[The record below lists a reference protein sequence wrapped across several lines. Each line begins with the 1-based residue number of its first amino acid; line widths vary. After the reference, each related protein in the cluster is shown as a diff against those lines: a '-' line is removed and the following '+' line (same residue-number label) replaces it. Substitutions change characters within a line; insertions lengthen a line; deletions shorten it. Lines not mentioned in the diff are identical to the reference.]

1 MGSPIETEPHTLAQ
15 FARRA
20 GISESRA
27 RGLYA
32 QKPSGLPKPDRTDAG
47 GKPLWFAATIDTW
60 CARTG
65 RAIADDALWIFRAP
79 PATEPAVELMRRV
92 VTLHPR
98 GAERTMFAIVWD
110 TAHGHVIYLQP
121 LGNTGGDHKDWMAVA
136 ATELIEPR
144 WWSTAV
150 VVMPIEDNLTY
161 TMKLGPIA
169 YIYKIITDDGEET
182 EESPGKISRWLR
194 RTASAKPR
202 RSQPRAKWQTD
213 LKLADI
219 AAVIGRPIPCWLTDT
234 TTVETARKS
243 LSYPGTLIV
252 PDTITEWPATEKR
265 LDAAIAANMPSEFPA
280 GFAALAA
287 DAHDGLTTLR
297 TAHENAPNK
306 GNGWT
311 LVARPAA
318 PAPPVRLEQLI
329 TKTTPVTDLELVA
342 KELVELRELE
352 RDLDIEDPRGDAFEN
367 AAQLLAQQ
375 LRDTKNDPIRQYR
388 ALAEADF
395 AVYSSAWNDGPVIN
409 SWRENLTRTDLDQ
422 ALRLRRVR
430 RLLEGGYEEN
440 AREAY
445 RDNDGRYVIVVKLD
459 NGDIWFQAEW
469 PVALGVVDT
478 WTDDTVLAGDET
490 HSTTTLLA
498 LTTTEDGRLRTDP
511 VPLPSST
518 RDAFGYGYSGG
529 GPSYTYTA
537 LLRCALG
544 MDREQISTVAQSNF
558 RDEDGELVSQLWK
571 AISTTT
577 GPLRL
582 SWPQVQLWARAD
594 EKRTTA

>member
-32 QKPSGLPKPDRTDAG
+32 QKPSGLPQADRTDAG

-65 RAIADDALWIFRAP
+65 RAVADDALWIFRAP

-92 VTLHPR
+92 VTVHPR

-110 TAHGHVIYLQP
+110 TAHGHVVYLQP
-121 LGNTGGDHKDWMAVA
+121 LGSTGGDHKDWMAVA

-150 VVMPIEDNLTY
+150 VIMPIEDNLTY

-169 YIYKIITDDGEET
+169 YIYKIIAKDDGEAED
-182 EESPGKISRWLR
+182 SPGKIGRWLR
-194 RTASAKPR
+194 RTANAQPR
-202 RSQPRAKWQTD
+202 RSAPRAKWQTD

-219 AAVIGRPIPCWLTDT
+219 SAVIGHTIPCWLTDT

-252 PDTITEWPATEKR
+252 PDTITEWPAIEKR
-265 LDAAIAANMPSEFPA
+265 LDAAIAAEMPGHFPA

-297 TAHENAPNK
+297 TAHENAPNT
-306 GNGWT
+306 GPGWT

-329 TKTTPVTDLELVA
+329 TKTTPVTDLDLVA

-352 RDLDIEDPRGDAFEN
+352 RDLDIGDPRGDAFEN
-367 AAQLLAQQ
+367 AAQLLAHQ
-375 LRDTKNDPIRQYR
+375 LRATKNDPGRRYR

-395 AVYSSAWNDGPVIN
+395 AVYSSAWDDGPVIN
-409 SWRENLTRTDLDQ
+409 SWRENLTPTSLKE
-422 ALRLRRVR
+422 ALQLRRVQ
-430 RLLEGGYEEN
+430 RLFQGGYEDN
-440 AREAY
+440 ALEAF
-445 RDNDGRYVIVVKLD
+445 RDDDGRYVIVVKLD

-469 PVALGVVDT
+469 PVALDIVDT
-478 WTDDTVLAGDET
+478 WTDDTILAGDAT
-490 HSTTTLLA
+490 TSTTTLLA
-498 LTTTEDGRLRTDP
+498 LTPTEDGRLRTDP
-511 VPLPSST
+511 VPLPSVS
-518 RDAFGYGYSGG
+518 REAFGYGYGGG
-529 GPSYTYTA
+529 GPSYTYSA

-544 MDREQISTVAQSNF
+544 PDLNQISTAAKSGF
-558 RDEDGELVSQLWK
+558 LDEDGEPVSQLWK
-571 AISTTT
+571 AISTTI

-594 EKRTTA
+594 AKRSTT